1 MSDSSLYTYNVVI
14 GKFEQFSN
22 SHALL
27 RRFTHGQISQA
38 DLEKEGEWPW
48 MHVTPTSF
56 SFDAGALTYSF
67 DVYFA
72 DLPRDKDDK
81 TEYQRQ
87 SMSECIQLA
96 GDFVAMLEN
105 GSIFDESVVLGK
117 PISAQPFIEEFSHVL
132 TGVQLSIDIT
142 VDYEWNACV
151 IPFANQTISVY
162 TQVIDFESS
171 PMNSIVYKC
180 DGNNVDACYG
190 TNQTNINDFVA
201 MLNANPPV
209 QENACFLNAGTYY
222 NNGDGRVRCE
232 MSIEFANTF
241 CEGGTITLEAIYD

>member
-56 SFDAGALTYSF
+56 SFDSGALTYSF

-72 DLPRDKDDK
+72 DLPRDKEEK

-142 VDYEWNACV
+142 VDYQWNACD
-151 IPFANQTISVY
+151 IPFIG
-162 TQVIDFESS
+162 E
-171 PMNSIVYKC
+171 
-180 DGNNVDACYG
+180 
-190 TNQTNINDFVA
+190 
-201 MLNANPPV
+201 
-209 QENACFLNAGTYY
+209 
-222 NNGDGRVRCE
+222 
-232 MSIEFANTF
+232 
-241 CEGGTITLEAIYD
+241 

>member
-1 MSDSSLYTYNVVI
+1 MSASSLYTYNVVI
-14 GKFEQFSN
+14 GKFNEFAN
-22 SHALL
+22 NHALL

-72 DLPRDKDDK
+72 DLPRDKEDK
-81 TEYQRQ
+81 TEYQKQ

-162 TQVIDFESS
+162 TQVIDFETT
-171 PMNSIVYKC
+171 PMNSIVYNC
-180 DGNNVDACYG
+180 NGEFVHACYG
-190 TNQTNINDFVA
+190 TNQTTMSEFVE
-201 MLNANPPV
+201 MLNSNPPV
-209 QENACFLNAGTYY
+209 QNNACFLQYGEYFD
-222 NNGDGRVRCE
+222 NGDGRVRCE
-232 MSIEFANTF
+232 MPIAIANQL
-241 CEGGTITLEAIYD
+241 CNGELTLEAIYD

>member
-1 MSDSSLYTYNVVI
+1 MSASSLYTYNVVI
-14 GKFEQFSN
+14 GKFEDFSN
-22 SHALL
+22 THALI

-56 SFDAGALTYSF
+56 SFDSGALTYSF

-72 DLPRDKDDK
+72 DLPRDKEEK

-151 IPFANQTISVY
+151 IPFNNQTINVY
-162 TQVIDFESS
+162 TQVIDFETT

-232 MSIEFANTF
+232 MPIEFANTF

>member
-1 MSDSSLYTYNVVI
+1 
-14 GKFEQFSN
+14 
-22 SHALL
+22 
-27 RRFTHGQISQA
+27 
-38 DLEKEGEWPW
+38 
-48 MHVTPTSF
+48 
-56 SFDAGALTYSF
+56 
-67 DVYFA
+67 
-72 DLPRDKDDK
+72 
-81 TEYQRQ
+81 
-87 SMSECIQLA
+87 
-96 GDFVAMLEN
+96 
-105 GSIFDESVVLGK
+105 
-117 PISAQPFIEEFSHVL
+117 
-132 TGVQLSIDIT
+132 VQLSIDIT

>member
-1 MSDSSLYTYNVVI
+1 MSASSLYTYNVVI
-14 GKFEQFSN
+14 GKFEKFAN
-22 SHALL
+22 THALL

-81 TEYQRQ
+81 TEYQRH

-96 GDFVAMLEN
+96 GDFVNMLEN

-142 VDYEWNACV
+142 VDYEWNACE
-151 IPFANQTISVY
+151 IPFGKQTINVYTDYINYDGEFNSIQFLCGEDVVQSVY
-162 TQVIDFESS
+162 GQDQETFTDF
-171 PMNSIVYKC
+171 
-180 DGNNVDACYG
+180 
-190 TNQTNINDFVA
+190 IN
-201 MLNANPPV
+201 MLNAEP
-209 QENACFLNAGTYY
+209 QFLAFGTYY
-222 NNGDGRVRCE
+222 DNGDDRIRCE
-232 MSIEFANTF
+232 MPITIYNEL
-241 CEGGTITLEAIYD
+241 CVGTLTMAIFRD

>member
-27 RRFTHGQISQA
+27 RRFTHGQISQT

-72 DLPRDKDDK
+72 DLPRDKEEK

-142 VDYEWNACV
+142 VDYEWNACI
-151 IPFANQTISVY
+151 IPY
-162 TQVIDFESS
+162 T
-171 PMNSIVYKC
+171 
-180 DGNNVDACYG
+180 
-190 TNQTNINDFVA
+190 
-201 MLNANPPV
+201 
-209 QENACFLNAGTYY
+209 
-222 NNGDGRVRCE
+222 GD
-232 MSIEFANTF
+232 
-241 CEGGTITLEAIYD
+241 

>member
-1 MSDSSLYTYNVVI
+1 MSASSLYTYNVVI

-81 TEYQRQ
+81 TEYQRH

-142 VDYEWNACV
+142 VDYEWNACE
-151 IPFANQTISVY
+151 IPFGKQTINVYTGVINYDRDFNSIEFLCGEDEVQSVY
-162 TQVIDFESS
+162 GEDQETFT
-171 PMNSIVYKC
+171 
-180 DGNNVDACYG
+180 AF
-190 TNQTNINDFVA
+190 IN
-201 MLNANPPV
+201 MLNTEP
-209 QENACFLNAGTYY
+209 QFLAFGTYY
-222 NNGDGRVRCE
+222 DNGDDRIRCE
-232 MSIEFANTF
+232 MPITIYNELCA
-241 CEGGTITLEAIYD
+241 GTLTMAIFKD

>member
-14 GKFEQFSN
+14 GKFEDFSN
-22 SHALL
+22 SHALI

-56 SFDAGALTYSF
+56 SFDSGALTYSF

-72 DLPRDKDDK
+72 DLPRDKEEK

-142 VDYEWNACV
+142 VDYEWNACI
-151 IPFANQTISVY
+151 IPFNNQTISVY
-162 TQVIDFESS
+162 TQVIDFETT

-190 TNQTNINDFVA
+190 TNETNINDFVA

-232 MSIEFANTF
+232 MPIEVANTF
-241 CEGGTITLEAIYD
+241 CAGGEITLEAIYD

>member
-1 MSDSSLYTYNVVI
+1 MSASSLYTYNVVI
-14 GKFEQFSN
+14 GKFNEFAN

-56 SFDAGALTYSF
+56 SFDAGSLTYSF

-72 DLPRDKDDK
+72 DLPRDKEDK

-142 VDYEWNACV
+142 VDYEWNACE
-151 IPFANQTISVY
+151 IPYGKQTISVY
-162 TQVIDFESS
+162 TQVIDFEST
-171 PMNSIVYKC
+171 PMNSIVYNC
-180 DGNNVDACYG
+180 DGNYAAACYG
-190 TNQTNINDFVA
+190 TNQNNITDFVT
-201 MLNANPPV
+201 MLNSDPPV
-209 QENACFLNAGTYY
+209 QNNACFLQYGTYFD
-222 NNGDGRVRCE
+222 NGDGRVRCE
-232 MSIEFANTF
+232 MPIAVANTF
-241 CEGGTITLEAIYD
+241 CAGGEITLEAIYD

>member
-14 GKFEQFSN
+14 GKFEEFAN

-72 DLPRDKDDK
+72 DLPRDKEEK

-162 TQVIDFESS
+162 TQVIDFETT

-209 QENACFLNAGTYY
+209 QNNACFLNAGTYF

-232 MSIEFANTF
+232 MPIEVANTF

>member
-14 GKFEQFSN
+14 GKFEEFAN

-72 DLPRDKDDK
+72 DLPRDKEEK

-162 TQVIDFESS
+162 TQVIDFETT

-209 QENACFLNAGTYY
+209 QNNACFLNAGTYF

-232 MSIEFANTF
+232 MPIEFANTF

>member
-1 MSDSSLYTYNVVI
+1 MSASSLYTYNVVI

-72 DLPRDKDDK
+72 DLPRDKEEK

-162 TQVIDFESS
+162 TQVIDFETT
-171 PMNSIVYKC
+171 PMNSIIYKC
-180 DGNNVDACYG
+180 DGNSLDACYG

-232 MSIEFANTF
+232 MPIEFANTL
-241 CEGGTITLEAIYD
+241 CAGGEITLEAIYD

>member
-14 GKFEQFSN
+14 GKFEEFAN

-56 SFDAGALTYSF
+56 SFDSGALTYSF

-72 DLPRDKDDK
+72 DLPRDKEEK

-96 GDFVAMLEN
+96 GDFVNMLEN
-105 GSIFDESVVLGK
+105 GDIFDESVVLGK

-142 VDYEWNACV
+142 VDYEWNACI
-151 IPFANQTISVY
+151 IPFDNPTINVY
-162 TQVIDFESS
+162 TQVIDFEST
-171 PMNSIVYKC
+171 PMNSIIYKC
-180 DGNNVDACYG
+180 DGNGVDACYG

-232 MSIEFANTF
+232 MPIEVANTF
-241 CEGGTITLEAIYD
+241 CAGGEITLEAIYD

>member
-14 GKFEQFSN
+14 GKFQDFAN
-22 SHALL
+22 THALI

-56 SFDAGALTYSF
+56 SFDSGALTYSF
-67 DVYFA
+67 DVYFS
-72 DLPRDKDDK
+72 DLPRDKEEK

-96 GDFVAMLEN
+96 GDFVNMLEN
-105 GSIFDESVVLGK
+105 GTIFDESVVLGK

-151 IPFANQTISVY
+151 IPYTGQTVNVY
-162 TQVIDFESS
+162 SQVLDFETN
-171 PMNSIVYKC
+171 PLNSIIYRC
-180 DGNNVDACYG
+180 DGEFITACYG
-190 TNQTNINDFVA
+190 TNQTNITDFVA
-201 MLNANPPV
+201 MLNSNPPV
-209 QENACFLNAGTYY
+209 QNNACFLQYGTYY

-232 MSIEFANTF
+232 MPIEVANTL
-241 CEGGTITLEAIYD
+241 CAGGEITLEAIYD

>member
-1 MSDSSLYTYNVVI
+1 MSASSLYTYNVVI
-14 GKFEQFSN
+14 GKFEQFAN
-22 SHALL
+22 AHALI

-56 SFDAGALTYSF
+56 SFDSGALTYSF
-67 DVYFA
+67 DIYFS
-72 DLPRDKDDK
+72 DLPRDKEEK

-105 GSIFDESVVLGK
+105 GTFFDDSVVLGK

-142 VDYEWNACV
+142 VDYEWNACD
-151 IPFANQTISVY
+151 IPYGKQTINIYSEPIDFPSTFDSLYFLCDGEQIASVY
-162 TQVIDFESS
+162 GSGAD
-171 PMNSIVYKC
+171 
-180 DGNNVDACYG
+180 
-190 TNQTNINDFVA
+190 NIENFVT
-201 MLNANPPV
+201 MLNSNP
-209 QENACFLNAGTYY
+209 QFLAYGTYY
-222 NNGDGRVRCE
+222 IDTLNTIRCE
-232 MSIEFANTF
+232 MPITKYNQL
-241 CEGGTITLEAIYD
+241 CGGTLTIQAFRD

>member
-14 GKFEQFSN
+14 GKFEDFSN
-22 SHALL
+22 SHALI

-56 SFDAGALTYSF
+56 SFDSGALTYSF

-72 DLPRDKDDK
+72 DLPRDKEEK

-142 VDYEWNACV
+142 VDYEWNACI
-151 IPFANQTISVY
+151 IPFDNPTINVY
-162 TQVIDFESS
+162 TQVIDFEST

-209 QENACFLNAGTYY
+209 QENACFLNAGTYF

-232 MSIEFANTF
+232 MPIEFANTF